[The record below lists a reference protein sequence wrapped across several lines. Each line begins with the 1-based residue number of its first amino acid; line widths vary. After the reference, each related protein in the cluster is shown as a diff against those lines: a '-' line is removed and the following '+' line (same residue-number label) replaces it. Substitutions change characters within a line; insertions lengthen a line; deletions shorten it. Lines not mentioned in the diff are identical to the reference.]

1 MMAWVGKRSIWAVV
15 ITAAGKV
22 GRKSGR
28 AESVPKAAGNK
39 IAERSAQDDTALPDE
54 RKILQ
59 RDKRGKKPFR
69 R

>member
-28 AESVPKAAGNK
+28 AESVSNLLLIESG
-39 IAERSAQDDTALPDE
+39 S
-54 RKILQ
+54 
-59 RDKRGKKPFR
+59 
-69 R
+69 